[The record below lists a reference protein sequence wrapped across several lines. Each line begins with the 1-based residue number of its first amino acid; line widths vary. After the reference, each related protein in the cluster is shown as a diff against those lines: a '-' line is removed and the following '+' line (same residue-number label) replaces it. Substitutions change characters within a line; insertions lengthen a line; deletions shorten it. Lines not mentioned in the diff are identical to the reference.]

1 MRFVSLIVVPFLA
14 AGTLAAQ
21 APASRPPSTPPVPTD
36 RSVWYDAGALLEHQI
51 RAGFEGLALGRYT
64 VGLSITYD
72 DRAHPRDD
80 AYYPM
85 GYAYPQGEVAIR
97 DPYPC
102 VDTRSLAMC
111 AYPPYYSY
119 AGDSPRYRAWGLNLA
134 ARYYPAFF
142 SFRNGP
148 SRMMVYAGGFVG
160 FHWRVSQEIQ
170 PYYYNYYNPLADTFP
185 RPLAPRDS
193 VVVLPPDTMPNVNRY
208 PMPPWTSQLRRT
220 IAGLQP
226 GLELGV
232 RLMPIGGLFIEAGG
246 RFSLVTIDDP
256 RQRARLGDVESRL
269 VIAAGIAW

>member
-1 MRFVSLIVVPFLA
+1 MRFVSLIVVPFLT

-21 APASRPPSTPPVPTD
+21 APAPRPLPTPPVPTD
-36 RSVWYDAGALLEHQI
+36 RSVWLDAGALLEHQI

-72 DRAHPRDD
+72 DRAQPRDD

-85 GYAYPQGEVAIR
+85 GYAYPQTEVAIR

-102 VDTRSLAMC
+102 GDVRYLALC
-111 AYPPYYSY
+111 TSSYYPYPS
-119 AGDSPRYRAWGLNLA
+119 DSPRYRAWSVNLA

-170 PYYYNYYNPLADTFP
+170 PYPYYNPLVDTFP
-185 RPLAPRDS
+185 VPLAPRDS

-226 GLELGV
+226 GLEIGV
-232 RLMPIGGLFIEAGG
+232 RLMPVGGLFIEAGG
-246 RFSLVTIDDP
+246 RFSLITIDDP
-256 RQRARLGDVESRL
+256 RQRGRLGDVESKL
-269 VIAAGIAW
+269 VIAAGFAW